1 VAADQVQMVKLEG
14 ICRQYGSVAPV
25 HALRNVNLEVNV
37 GAWVA
42 VVGPSGSGKST
53 LLHIL
58 GCLDRQTRGSYWL
71 SGVDVSKLSDRE
83 RAGVR
88 SRHIGFVFQSFHLLA
103 HRSVLENVM
112 LAEIYGRRPR
122 SGREERARTALAA
135 VGLEGR
141 MDFLPTRLSGGER
154 QRVAI
159 ARALISGPQLLLCDE
174 PTGNLDS
181 VATRGIL
188 ELLGGLHA
196 RGLTIIMITHESGV
210 AERAEQR
217 VRIAD
222 GELAGAA

>member
-1 VAADQVQMVKLEG
+1 MPTDLAPMVKLEG

-25 HALRNVNLEVNV
+25 HALRNVSLEVNV

-53 LLHIL
+53 LLHIV
-58 GCLDRQTRGSYWL
+58 GCLDRQTSGSYWL

-83 RAGVR
+83 RAGLR
-88 SRHIGFVFQSFHLLA
+88 SRNIGFVFQSFHLLP
-103 HRSVLENVM
+103 HRSVIENVM
-112 LAEIYGRRPR
+112 LAEVYGRRAR
-122 SGREERARTALAA
+122 GGRDERARAALAA

-141 MDFLPTRLSGGER
+141 MGFLPTRLSGGER

-159 ARALISGPQLLLCDE
+159 ARALITGPQLLLCDE

-196 RGLTIIMITHESGV
+196 HGLTIIMITHDSGV

-222 GELAGAA
+222 GQLTGVA

>member
-1 VAADQVQMVKLEG
+1 MTMAADQVPMVKLEG

-58 GCLDRQTRGSYWL
+58 GCLDRQTSGSYWIA
-71 SGVDVSKLSDRE
+71 GVDVSRLRDGE

-122 SGREERARTALAA
+122 AGRE
-135 VGLEGR
+135 
-141 MDFLPTRLSGGER
+141 
-154 QRVAI
+154 
-159 ARALISGPQLLLCDE
+159 
-174 PTGNLDS
+174 
-181 VATRGIL
+181 
-188 ELLGGLHA
+188 
-196 RGLTIIMITHESGV
+196 
-210 AERAEQR
+210 
-217 VRIAD
+217 
-222 GELAGAA
+222 

>member
-1 VAADQVQMVKLEG
+1 MAADQVPMVKLEG

-58 GCLDRQTRGSYWL
+58 GCLDRQTSGSYRL
-71 SGVDVSKLSDRE
+71 AGVDVSRLSDGE

-159 ARALISGPQLLLCDE
+159 ARALTSGPELLLCDE

-196 RGLTIIMITHESGV
+196 RGLTVIMITHESGV
-210 AERAEQR
+210 AERAEQT

-222 GELAGAA
+222 GELAGVA